1 MLLFMNV
8 GMEKLG
14 SSHSF
19 VICTNDPQKYFMH
32 AFPGKA
38 KGISYAFCFLALFAI
53 QEHLKDDKE
62 NDLHSEICKLLD
74 PWLMEVIFPR
84 SGETEDV
91 IFKLG
96 DYYDDPTI
104 LRYLERLEGAD
115 IARIRAEAIAM
126 LDSVKASAIQ
136 AL

>member
-32 AFPGKA
+32 AFPGNA

-53 QEHLKDDKE
+53 QG
-62 NDLHSEICKLLD
+62 EI
-74 PWLMEVIFPR
+74 FY
-84 SGETEDV
+84 
-91 IFKLG
+91 F
-96 DYYDDPTI
+96 YYFYACF
-104 LRYLERLEGAD
+104 L
-115 IARIRAEAIAM
+115 ARTHTTQTQMRTKHNKNI
-126 LDSVKASAIQ
+126 KAK
-136 AL
+136 